1 MWHGGGL
8 TGVTWE
14 TKPDGKPGWQM
25 FFLNR
30 GYDVYVSDAVER
42 GRASWARY
50 PEFFKSEPLF
60 RSKKE
65 AWELFRFGPTGSY
78 DPDPANRRTFSD
90 TQFPTEAL
98 DQFAKQGVPRWVTN
112 DAPTQAAY
120 DQLVERVCPCV
131 IIVHS
136 QGGNFG
142 FNAALRAHDKIKALV
157 AIEPSGAPDPGKV
170 DVAQLKTVPH
180 LFVFGDHLHD
190 FPSWQNFIK
199 ASQRYHAALTG
210 AGVKSDWI
218 DLPTLGIK
226 GNSHMMMM
234 DRNSDQ
240 IAELVAKWL
249 EQSRAD

>member
-14 TKPDGKPGWQM
+14 TKPDGKPGWQI

-78 DPDPANRRTFSD
+78 DPNPANRRPFPDS
-90 TQFPTEAL
+90 QFPTEAL

-157 AIEPSGAPDPGKV
+157 ALEPSGAPDPGKV
-170 DVAQLKTVPH
+170 NVTQLKTVPH
-180 LFVFGDHLHD
+180 LFVFGDHLQD

-240 IAELVAKWL
+240 IAEVVAKWL